1 MSVIADVLDRLR
13 RPTSTGANRCLPCTA
28 LNLGVLAAGVAA
40 LVRRRRRRSAL
51 TLAVIGTGVIRLRGY
66 FVPYTPRFAPRLVA
80 ALGVEEFFHARD
92 ERDAYETPGGPGSI
106 GDSYDPRDARGRSPD
121 DGERDAEPDGDAVL
135 AMLVESEIVRPDGED
150 LSLAPEVREEWR
162 TEIDSL
168 RTLSSAELGAEL
180 ERSVPTV
187 TETRVIEDERTGK
200 EGRWIA
206 LGDGSEIAAESWL
219 SRPIAIGELAA
230 IRALEAFD
238 LPSETR
244 LAAARPLRMFLS
256 ACPDCG
262 GRVEASTTATCCGGL
277 TSPRQGPQDVLACTD
292 CDERLFTFPR
302 AH

>member
-1 MSVIADVLDRLR
+1 MSAIADVLDRLR

-51 TLAVIGTGVIRLRGY
+51 TLAVIGTGAIWLRGY

-92 ERDAYETPGGPGSI
+92 ERDALETPGSPGSI
-106 GDSYDPRDARGRSPD
+106 DDSYDRRDASGRSPD
-121 DGERDAEPDGDAVL
+121 DREKDTESDGDGTL
-135 AMLVESEIVRPDGED
+135 MMLVESGVVRPDGEA

-162 TEIDSL
+162 AEIDSL
-168 RTLSSAELGAEL
+168 RALASADLAAEL
-180 ERSVPTV
+180 EASVPTV
-187 TETRVIEDERTGK
+187 TETRVIDDERAER

-238 LPSETR
+238 LPLESR
-244 LAAARPLRMFLS
+244 FAAARPLRMFLS

-262 GRVEASTTATCCGGL
+262 GRVEESTTATCCGGP
-277 TSPRQGPQDVLACTD
+277 TSPRQGPRDVLACAE
-292 CDERLFTFPR
+292 CDERLFTFPQ
-302 AH
+302 AD